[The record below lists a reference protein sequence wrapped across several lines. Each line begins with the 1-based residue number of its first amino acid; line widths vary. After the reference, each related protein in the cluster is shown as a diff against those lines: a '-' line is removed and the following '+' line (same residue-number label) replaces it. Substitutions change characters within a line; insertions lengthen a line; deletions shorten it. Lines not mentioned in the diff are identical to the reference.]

1 MIDIV
6 VMLFTI
12 IRSYFPSELRWTA
25 VLTVSLAPHQLIRV
39 KPVPVMAGSIWTP
52 QHSNAKS
59 TLLCCDMQ
67 VFDNFSYMFC
77 MVPVLYCIYY
87 SLR

>member
-25 VLTVSLAPHQLIRV
+25 VLTVSP
-39 KPVPVMAGSIWTP
+39 
-52 QHSNAKS
+52 
-59 TLLCCDMQ
+59 
-67 VFDNFSYMFC
+67 
-77 MVPVLYCIYY
+77 
-87 SLR
+87 

>member
-1 MIDIV
+1 MDGC
-6 VMLFTI
+6 
-12 IRSYFPSELRWTA
+12 PHSELLKPLQFHSDRTA
-25 VLTVSLAPHQLIRV
+25 AQGGVVGSKTQPLRALIGVLCA
-39 KPVPVMAGSIWTP
+39 
-52 QHSNAKS
+52 
-59 TLLCCDMQ
+59 Q

>member
-25 VLTVSLAPHQLIRV
+25 VLTVSL
-39 KPVPVMAGSIWTP
+39 
-52 QHSNAKS
+52 
-59 TLLCCDMQ
+59 
-67 VFDNFSYMFC
+67 
-77 MVPVLYCIYY
+77 
-87 SLR
+87 